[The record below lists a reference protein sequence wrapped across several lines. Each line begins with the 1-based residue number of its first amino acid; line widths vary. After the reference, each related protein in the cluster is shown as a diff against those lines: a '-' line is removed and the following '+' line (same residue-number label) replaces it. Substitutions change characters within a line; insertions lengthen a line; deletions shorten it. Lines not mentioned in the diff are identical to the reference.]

1 METILLQSHR
11 LELAYQISISSEN
24 VLFTT
29 FSRFVNKPSLS
40 EMSNVW
46 RAIQNY
52 FKFDPKFNQ
61 IKKNTENSSMEK
73 IITSVFTRS
82 RPKNKVIAF
91 VLTKPTSAMS
101 ILFSTLNIEYYKI
114 AILKSLGRVSRKAQ
128 NLYHKL
134 FSKA

>member
-61 IKKNTENSSMEK
+61 IRKKNTENSSTEK
-73 IITSVFTRS
+73 IITPVFTRS
-82 RPKNKVIAF
+82 
-91 VLTKPTSAMS
+91 S
-101 ILFSTLNIEYYKI
+101 
-114 AILKSLGRVSRKAQ
+114 AILEVGLRIK
-128 NLYHKL
+128 
-134 FSKA
+134 